1 MFFDLARYF
10 DQGGLVMWFL
20 LFFTIFGIA
29 ITIERFFTLQKARIN
44 TGKFIAEISEL
55 LKKGGV
61 DAAKEKCQSTA
72 GPVASLFQAGLDK
85 AGRGLQGV
93 QKAIEESASV
103 EMSLLEKRLIWL
115 ATVSNLAPMFGF
127 VGTVIGM
134 IGAFDA
140 IAAAG
145 EVEPTIVASGISEAL
160 ITTAGGL
167 LVAIPFQFFYNFFL
181 AKVNKLVVEMEDS
194 STELVDMME
203 ELKIAG

>member
-10 DQGGLVMWFL
+10 HQGGLVMWFL
-20 LFFTIFGIA
+20 LFFTIFGFA
-29 ITIERFFTLQKARIN
+29 ITVERLFTLQRARVN
-44 TGKFIAEISEL
+44 TGKFIGEIAEL
-55 LKKGGV
+55 LKGGSI
-61 DAAKEKCQSTA
+61 DAAKEKCQATP
-72 GPVASLFQAGLDK
+72 GPVASIFQAGLDK
-85 AGRGLQGV
+85 VGRGIPGV
-93 QKAIEESASV
+93 QKAIEDAGVV

-127 VGTVIGM
+127 VGTVLGM

-181 AKVNKLVVEMEDS
+181 AKVSKLVTEMEDS
-194 STELVDMME
+194 STTLVDMME
-203 ELKIAG
+203 DLNLV